1 MRIMLACH
9 AGISTS
15 MLVAKMKEAA
25 AAEGKDDYKIWAV
38 EQDRIEEEVGNFDIL
53 MLGPQVRHIMKRVE
67 RIVGDKAP
75 VVVIN
80 AMAYGRCDGAA
91 ALKQAEDVLSGAK

>member
-15 MLVAKMKEAA
+15 LIVEKMKEAA
-25 AAEGKDDYKIWAV
+25 VSEGKEYKIWAV
-38 EQDRIEEEVGNFDIL
+38 EQDRVEEEVGNFDIL
-53 MLGPQVRHIMKRVE
+53 MLGPQVRHIQKKVQ
-67 RIVGDKAP
+67 RIVGDDIP

-80 AMAYGRCDGAA
+80 SMAYGRGDGMAVI
-91 ALKQAEDVLSGAK
+91 KQAEEILGGK

>member
-9 AGISTS
+9 AGVSTS
-15 MLVAKMKEAA
+15 MLVEKMKAA
-25 AAEGKDDYKIWAV
+25 AAAAGKADYKIWAV
-38 EQDRIEEEVGNFDIL
+38 EQDRIEDELGNFDIL
-53 MLGPQVRHIMKRVE
+53 MLGPQVRHIMKKVE
-67 RIVGDKAP
+67 RIVDGKAP

-91 ALKQAEDVLSGAK
+91 ALKQAEDVLISAK

>member
-15 MLVAKMKEAA
+15 LIVEKMKEAA
-25 AAEGKDDYKIWAV
+25 AAEGKDYTIWAV
-38 EQDRIEEEVGNFDIL
+38 EQDRVEQELGNFDIL
-53 MLGPQVRHIMKRVE
+53 MLGPQVRHIQRKIQ
-67 RIVGDKAP
+67 RIVGDDVP

-80 AMAYGRCDGAA
+80 AMAYGRGDGAA
-91 ALKQAEDVLSGAK
+91 VVKQAEEVLGGK

>member
-15 MLVAKMKEAA
+15 LIVEKMKEAA
-25 AAEGKDDYKIWAV
+25 VEQGKEYTIWAV
-38 EQDRIEEEVGNFDIL
+38 EQDRVEEELGKFDIL
-53 MLGPQVRHIMKRVE
+53 MLGPQVRHVQKKIQ
-67 RIVGDKAP
+67 RIVGDDIP

-80 AMAYGRCDGAA
+80 PMAYGRGDGGAVI
-91 ALKQAEDVLSGAK
+91 KQAEAVMGGK

>member
-15 MLVAKMKEAA
+15 MIVEKMKEAA
-25 AAEGKDDYKIWAV
+25 LGKNKDYKIWAV
-38 EQDRIEEEVGNFDIL
+38 EQDRVEEELGKFDIL
-53 MLGPQVRHIMKRVE
+53 MLGPQVRHIQRKIQ
-67 RIVGDKAP
+67 RIVGEDVP

-80 AMAYGRCDGAA
+80 AMAYGRGDGKAV
-91 ALKQAEDVLSGAK
+91 LEQAENVLEGR

>member
-15 MLVAKMKEAA
+15 LIVEKMKEAA
-25 AAEGKDDYKIWAV
+25 AAEGKDYKIWAV
-38 EQDRIEEEVGNFDIL
+38 EQDRVEQELGNFDIL
-53 MLGPQVRHIMKRVE
+53 MLGPQVRHIQRKIQ
-67 RIVGDKAP
+67 RIVGDDVP

-80 AMAYGRCDGAA
+80 AMAYGRGDGAA
-91 ALKQAEDVLSGAK
+91 VVKQAEEVLGGK

>member
-15 MLVAKMKEAA
+15 LIVEKMKEAA
-25 AAEGKDDYKIWAV
+25 AAEGKDYTIWAV
-38 EQDRIEEEVGNFDIL
+38 EQDRVEQELGNFDIL
-53 MLGPQVRHIMKRVE
+53 MLGPQVRHIQRKIQ
-67 RIVGDKAP
+67 RIVGDDVP

-80 AMAYGRCDGAA
+80 ARAYGRGDGAA
-91 ALKQAEDVLSGAK
+91 VVKQAEEVLGGK